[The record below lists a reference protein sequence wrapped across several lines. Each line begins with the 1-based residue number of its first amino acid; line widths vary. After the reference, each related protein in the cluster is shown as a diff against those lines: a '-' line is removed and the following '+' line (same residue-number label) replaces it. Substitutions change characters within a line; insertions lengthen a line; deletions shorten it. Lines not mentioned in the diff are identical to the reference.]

1 MQSTYQL
8 LEGQINERLKHLQHP
23 NNIHM
28 NHALSDVLDAL
39 HIPVQAK
46 LACLSIDTS
55 LKHLDHVSY
64 DDYER
69 DGILIGDL
77 LSAHYYTLLADL
89 NDLEFQLKMSQA
101 IVRIN
106 ELKSTLQHQGSR
118 MPQAQVIDSIYH
130 IETLLLQQVLAI
142 YLPDK
147 LTKSPIH
154 ALIEGLD
161 ISTLSYLTAFDTDTK
176 HVLIQQLQEK
186 YKI

>member
-1 MQSTYQL
+1 MQTTYQL
-8 LEGQINERLKHLQHP
+8 LEEQINQRLNQLQHP
-23 NNIHM
+23 NNIHI
-28 NHALSDVLDAL
+28 NQALSRVLDAL

-64 DDYER
+64 DNYER

-89 NDLEFQLKMSQA
+89 NAPEFQLKMSQA
-101 IVRIN
+101 IVTIN
-106 ELKSTLQHQGSR
+106 ELKSMLQHNVHH
-118 MPQAQVIDSIYH
+118 MPQTQVIDAIYN
-130 IETLLLQQVLAI
+130 IETLLLKQVLAV

-147 LTKSPIH
+147 LTAEPIQVLLK
-154 ALIEGLD
+154 ALEVSD
-161 ISTLSYLTAFDTDTK
+161 LSYLAEFDTQTKTAF
-176 HVLIQQLQEK
+176 IQQLQEK